1 MATYT
6 IKSSLHGPVI
16 FFEEDMYFITE
27 KNRIFDLL
35 DELPNLIF
43 DINEA
48 VSAQLESQSAIL
60 VDSLKKFNKQDPS
73 DARAAIDAVQ
83 NYHRL
88 IYSEYPEY
96 RAQVAEAVLGD
107 RKSES
112 LQQLNPPHINKF
124 YELLMG
130 GSVQ

>member
-1 MATYT
+1 METYT
-6 IKSSLHGPVI
+6 IKPSLHGPVVL
-16 FFEEDMYFITE
+16 FNEEMYFITE
-27 KNRIFDLL
+27 KNRIFELL
-35 DELPNLIF
+35 DDLPELIF

-48 VSAQLESQSAIL
+48 IHTQLEAQSAIL

-96 RAQVAEAVLGD
+96 RAQIAEAVLGD
-107 RKSES
+107 RKFES

-124 YELLMG
+124 YHLLMG

>member
-1 MATYT
+1 MGTYT

-48 VSAQLESQSAIL
+48 VFNQLESQSAIL

-96 RAQVAEAVLGD
+96 RAQVAEAVFGD
-107 RKSES
+107 RKFES

>member
-1 MATYT
+1 MGTYT

-48 VSAQLESQSAIL
+48 VSAQLESQSTIL

-96 RAQVAEAVLGD
+96 RAQIAEAVLGD
-107 RKSES
+107 RKAES
-112 LQQLNPPHINKF
+112 LHQLNPPHINKF